1 MVVVVVEVA
10 VVVAAIDAYWYS
22 SSCGWTIDGSL
33 NCDSIVVAVA
43 SSSCVAKVAFVI
55 PDVGAEIYVLLV
67 GIAVIA

>member
-1 MVVVVVEVA
+1 MV

-43 SSSCVAKVAFVI
+43 SSSCVPKVAFVI
-55 PDVGAEIYVLLV
+55 PDVVVEVVLLV